1 MVSSFILAVTEP
13 RTGFLWSRDEV
24 RGKLPLELLTSRPE
38 KVQSAGWSSRERTG
52 TKGQGQK
59 LAGRVRNCQF
69 PFARYT
75 NLVSIS
81 ANRGFDAYPQS
92 CPLFKVRAM
101 NGRRTN

>member
-69 PFARYT
+69 SVCVLIIFELLRVWIHDVRLGWKNSHAR
-75 NLVSIS
+75 
-81 ANRGFDAYPQS
+81 
-92 CPLFKVRAM
+92 
-101 NGRRTN
+101 

>member
-24 RGKLPLELLTSRPE
+24 RGKLPLNLLTSRPE
-38 KVQSAGWSSRERTG
+38 MVQRTRRSSKESTG

-59 LAGRVRNCQF
+59 LAGRVRNGRF

-101 NGRRTN
+101 NGRTTN

>member
-38 KVQSAGWSSRERTG
+38 KVQSTGWSSRERTG

-59 LAGRVRNCQF
+59 LAGRIRNCQF
-69 PFARYT
+69 PLGALTILELQRVWIHDVRLGWKNSHAR
-75 NLVSIS
+75 
-81 ANRGFDAYPQS
+81 
-92 CPLFKVRAM
+92 
-101 NGRRTN
+101 